1 MDLSSFGVESDNYPN
16 IHVSINMITGSS
28 ECKKTYYNP
37 KYKDSTYS
45 LSKAEIQQISLLL
58 KHADLAKLKNK
69 YSVNSSDQPTSTVTF
84 YTNTGE
90 ITIKDYGLKGE
101 DPLQEM
107 YKIAYKA
114 DILF

>member
-16 IHVSINMITGSS
+16 IHVSIDMITGLS

-58 KHADLAKLKNK
+58 KHADVTKLKNK
-69 YSVNSSDQPTSTVTF
+69 YTMNLSDQPTSTVTF
-84 YTNTGE
+84 YTYTGK
-90 ITIKDYGLKGE
+90 ITIKDYGLMAKY
-101 DPLQEM
+101 PLAEL
-107 YKIAYKA
+107 YKIAYKFN
-114 DILF
+114 L